1 MHLWK
6 ALTAMLLCL
15 CMLFSFAFAQENPVN
30 DASSTLTVTFLGDC
44 TLGSEDQFWER
55 DTSFVYYINQYGYDY
70 PFALVQDVIGKDD
83 LTVANLE
90 NVFYEYTANKAE
102 KTYCFRAPTAFSKI
116 LTAGSVEAVNLSNN
130 HTEDYGARGIRK
142 TVETLE
148 AEGIGWFGTT
158 EYADGVYIY
167 EKNGIKIGFVGMY
180 LTYWWAHNDMLKN
193 NFQKL
198 YDAECDV
205 IVGIMHGGTE
215 YSFYHEAAQDK
226 LADYMIKMGA
236 SVVVGH
242 HPHVL
247 QGVYVKNNATVVY
260 SLGNFVFG
268 GNKAMRAYQSAMAQ
282 FTFCFD
288 ENGEYTGHQLNI
300 IPCQYSGSR
309 EYNDYRPF
317 MFTGTEAEKV
327 IEAMR
332 RDSNIRLNPY
342 VEGVGAVQ
350 DFVPAPEKTV
360 TDETVH

>member
-1 MHLWK
+1 MHPWK
-6 ALTAMLLCL
+6 ALISLLLCVA
-15 CMLFSFAFAQENPVN
+15 MLFSFASAEETDTN
-30 DASSTLTVTFLGDC
+30 DAASQIVVTFLGDC
-44 TLGSEDQFWER
+44 TLGSEDQFWDR
-55 DTSFVYYINQYGYDY
+55 DFSFVHYINQYGYDY
-70 PFALVQDVIGKDD
+70 PFSLVQDVIGNDD

-90 NVFYEYTANKAE
+90 NVFYEYTANKAQ
-102 KTYCFRAPTAFSKI
+102 KTYCFRAPTSFARI

-130 HTEDYGARGIRK
+130 HTEDYGARGIRV

-148 AEGIGWFGTT
+148 NEGIGWFGTT
-158 EYADGVYIY
+158 EYADDVYIY
-167 EKNGIKIGFVGMY
+167 EKDGIKIGFVGMY
-180 LTYWWAHNDMLKN
+180 LTYWWAHNDMLKA

-205 IVGIMHGGTE
+205 IVGVMHGGTE
-215 YSFYHEAAQDK
+215 YSFYHEDAQDK

-260 SLGNFVFG
+260 SLGNFVIG

-282 FTFCFD
+282 FTFSFD
-288 ENGEYTGHQLNI
+288 ENGEYLGHQLNI

-309 EYNDYRPF
+309 EYNDYRPY
-317 MFTGTEAEKV
+317 MFTGSEAEKV

-332 RDSNIRLNPY
+332 RDSNIRLKPY
-342 VEGVGAVQ
+342 VEGIGAVQ
-350 DFVPAPEKTV
+350 DFVPAPAKT
-360 TDETVH
+360 EEAAQ

>member
-1 MHLWK
+1 MHLRK
-6 ALTAMLLCL
+6 ALIALLLCVS
-15 CMLFSFAFAQENPVN
+15 MLVNFAAAEENITP
-30 DASSTLTVTFLGDC
+30 DAASTVTVTFLGDC
-44 TLGSEDQFWER
+44 TLGSEDHFWER
-55 DTSFVYYINQYGYDY
+55 DFSFVYYINQLGYDY
-70 PFALVQDVIGKDD
+70 PFSLVQDVIGNDD

-90 NVFYEYTANKAE
+90 SVFYEYTANKQD
-102 KTYCFRAPTAFSKI
+102 KTYCFRAPTSFAKI
-116 LTAGSVEAVNLSNN
+116 LTTGSVEAVNLSNN
-130 HTEDYGARGIRK
+130 HSEDYGARGIRT

-148 AEGIGWFGTT
+148 NEGVAWFGTT
-158 EYADGVYIY
+158 EYANDVYIY
-167 EKNGIKIGFVGMY
+167 EKDGVKIGFVGIY
-180 LTYWWAHNDMLKN
+180 LTYWWAHNDMLKA

-205 IVGIMHGGTE
+205 IVGIMHGGVE
-215 YSFYHEAAQDK
+215 YSFYHDESQRK
-226 LADYMIKMGA
+226 LADYMIRMGA

-247 QGVYVKNNATVVY
+247 QGVDVRDNATIVY

-282 FTFCFD
+282 FTFSFD
-288 ENGEYTGHQLNI
+288 ENGEYLGHQLNI

-317 MFTGTEAEKV
+317 MFTGDEAEKV

-332 RDSNIRLNPY
+332 RDSNIRLKPY

-350 DFVPAPEKTV
+350 DFVPAPAKT
-360 TDETVH
+360 ETGETNP